1 MLRQQTGILFH
12 VMPRTGWNVV
22 RFFGK
27 HATVH
32 VVFIRHHNI
41 SSVEISHL
49 LLCYGHDEAA

>member
-27 HATVH
+27 HATVY
-32 VVFIRHHNI
+32 VLFMRHHNI
-41 SSVEISHL
+41 SSVDL
-49 LLCYGHDEAA
+49 A